1 MTKQMVETRAWKAA
15 RGLIEDG
22 RCRICFSH
30 GEKVEHVVAGCRV
43 LANSEYLTR
52 HNRALMILAVA
63 GEKEYELIGE
73 DTVWYKER
81 WERGTVLENGK
92 AKLVWD
98 FEFNLRKTFR
108 RPDLILEDKK
118 SKKIWICDM
127 ACPQQQNIEGKRL
140 EKLTKYTQL
149 AYELRERR
157 PGYKITVIPLII
169 GTLGGGMKS
178 TIIELSNVLNKN
190 ELARQVLVA
199 GEIQKMILMD
209 SESTIRKVLS
219 GLIQGENVDE
229 QMDT

>member
-1 MTKQMVETRAWKAA
+1 MIEQMVETRAWKAA
-15 RGLIEDG
+15 RGLIEDE

-30 GEKVEHVVAGCRV
+30 GETVEHLVAGCRV

-52 HNRALMILAVA
+52 HNRALMILADA
-63 GEKEYELIGE
+63 YAKECELIGE

-81 WERGTVLENGK
+81 WERSTVLENGK

-98 FEFNLRKTFR
+98 FEFNLRKTNTSG
-108 RPDLILEDKK
+108 RPDLILEDKE

-127 ACPQQQNIEGKRL
+127 ACLQQQNIEAKRL

-157 PGYKITVIPLII
+157 PGYTITVIPLII
-169 GTLGGGMKS
+169 GALGGGMKS
-178 TIIELSNVLNKN
+178 AMVEVSNVLNKN
-190 ELARQVLVA
+190 ELAKQVA
-199 GEIQKMILMD
+199 GEMQKTILMD
-209 SESTIRKVLS
+209 SESTVRKVLS

>member
-1 MTKQMVETRAWKAA
+1 MIEQIVETRAWKAA

-22 RCRICFSH
+22 WCRYCFSH
-30 GEKVEHVVAGCRV
+30 GETVEHLVAGCRV
-43 LANSEYLTR
+43 LLNSEYLTR
-52 HNRALMILAVA
+52 HKRALMVLVVA
-63 GEKEYELIGE
+63 WAKEYELIGE

-81 WERGTVLENGK
+81 WQQRTVLENGK

-98 FEFNLRKTFR
+98 FEFSLRKTNTSR

-127 ACPQQQNIEGKRL
+127 ACPQQQNIEAKQL
-140 EKLTKYTQL
+140 EKLTKYTQV

-169 GTLGGGMKS
+169 GVLGGGMKS
-178 TIIELSNVLNKN
+178 ALDELSNVSNKN
-190 ELARQVLVA
+190 ELAKQVA
-199 GEIQKMILMD
+199 GEMQKTILMD
-209 SESTIRKVLS
+209 SESTIHKVLS
-219 GLIQGENVDE
+219 RLIQGENVDE